1 MSSSSGSN
9 VPAAAPFSLV
19 WGESPKLY
27 LSYGTAALKGARPTL
42 TDAVAAMASF
52 TALSPPMGLDYFA
65 VFDARR
71 LGAAVAEQLPA
82 KLAGAIAEQVDD
94 ELTTENP
101 RFVAAPHDMDGWW
114 RTVVQ
119 KAFRA
124 VLEEVAGNGNGA
136 GEDALVAET
145 AVVALVLEKYIVI
158 ASSGACKAALCRGGL
173 HVELTPE
180 RRVVIPELD
189 VMVVERQAHDE
200 FLILGSGGL
209 WGAVAPTQ
217 ACAFVLQRLGVTSR
231 ITMQWKSPM
240 GAKGSPDVLARELA
254 NKAVHAGSKD
264 NISVAIVLFRDFWAQ
279 KDGEG
284 HLLAKLAGAIAKKV
298 DDELATENPRF
309 LAALYG
315 GDGWWRTVIREAF
328 RAILHEVSADED
340 ALVGDT
346 AVVAHGELHRDRQLW
361 RLAHF
366 RA

>member
-1 MSSSSGSN
+1 MSSSSGNN

-114 RTVVQ
+114 QTVVQ

-145 AVVALVLEKYIVI
+145 AVVALVLEKYIVV
-158 ASSGACKAALCRGGL
+158 ASSGACKAVLCRGGE
-173 HVELTPE
+173 HVELAPE
-180 RRVVIPELD
+180 SRTQWRPKHDTKHGQLD
-189 VMVVERQAHDE
+189 VMVVERKAQDE

-209 WGAVAPTQ
+209 WGAVVPAP
-217 ACAFVLQRLGVTSR
+217 ACAFVRQRLGVTSR
-231 ITMQWKSPM
+231 ITMQWESPVD
-240 GAKGSPDVLARELA
+240 AKGSPDVLARELA
-254 NKAVHAGSKD
+254 NKAVHAGSTD
-264 NISVAIVLFRDFWAQ
+264 NVSVAIVLLRDFWAHD
-279 KDGEG
+279 DG
-284 HLLAKLAGAIAKKV
+284 
-298 DDELATENPRF
+298 
-309 LAALYG
+309 G
-315 GDGWWRTVIREAF
+315 G
-328 RAILHEVSADED
+328 
-340 ALVGDT
+340 
-346 AVVAHGELHRDRQLW
+346 VASN
-361 RLAHF
+361 APSI
-366 RA
+366 

>member
-1 MSSSSGSN
+1 MSSSSGNN
-9 VPAAAPFSLV
+9 VPAVAPFSLV

-71 LGAAVAEQLPA
+71 LG
-82 KLAGAIAEQVDD
+82 LAGAIAEQVDD
-94 ELTTENP
+94 ELTTESP
-101 RFVAAPHDMDGWW
+101 RFIAAPHDMDGWW

-124 VLEEVAGNGNGA
+124 VLEEVAGNGSGA

-145 AVVALVLEKYIVI
+145 AAVALVLEKYIVI
-158 ASSGACKAALCRGGL
+158 ASSGACKAVLCRGGE
-173 HVELTPE
+173 HVKLAPE
-180 RRVVIPELD
+180 RRYNISTCVEITQCTSGDSEVVIPELD

-217 ACAFVLQRLGVTSR
+217 ACAFVRQRLGSS
-231 ITMQWKSPM
+231 MD
-240 GAKGSPDVLARELA
+240 AKGSPDVLVRELA

-284 HLLAKLAGAIAKKV
+284 VRI
-298 DDELATENPRF
+298 
-309 LAALYG
+309 
-315 GDGWWRTVIREAF
+315 
-328 RAILHEVSADED
+328 SAPSI
-340 ALVGDT
+340 
-346 AVVAHGELHRDRQLW
+346 
-361 RLAHF
+361 
-366 RA
+366 

>member
-180 RRVVIPELD
+180 RRANNTYDKQAVGVIDLNSEPQDNFVLQTTHTSGSGDTDVGVIDLNSEPRDSFVLQTTLASGSGDSEVVIPELD

-284 HLLAKLAGAIAKKV
+284 VRI
-298 DDELATENPRF
+298 
-309 LAALYG
+309 
-315 GDGWWRTVIREAF
+315 
-328 RAILHEVSADED
+328 SAPSI
-340 ALVGDT
+340 
-346 AVVAHGELHRDRQLW
+346 
-361 RLAHF
+361 
-366 RA
+366 